1 MHKTLAKQKMI
12 FGHEIILKNSMTKLN
27 KQNTSLIRFIFGILN
42 EENIKS
48 IKLSHKVDVIMVENP
63 FLLFLAK
70 MTPFLFKIINR
81 QS

>member
-1 MHKTLAKQKMI
+1 M
-12 FGHEIILKNSMTKLN
+12 FSNEIMLKRSMSKLN
-27 KQNTSLIRFIFGILN
+27 KHDASLIRFIFGILN

-48 IKLSHKVDVIMVENP
+48 IKPSHKVDVIMVKNP

-70 MTPFLFKIINR
+70 MTPFLFKITNR

>member
-27 KQNTSLIRFIFGILN
+27 KQDASLIRFIFGILN

-48 IKLSHKVDVIMVENP
+48 IKLSHKVNVIMVKNP
-63 FLLFLAK
+63 FYYFLQK
-70 MTPFLFKIINR
+70 
-81 QS
+81 

>member
-1 MHKTLAKQKMI
+1 MHKTFAKQEII

-27 KQNTSLIRFIFGILN
+27 KQDASLIRFIFGILN

-48 IKLSHKVDVIMVENP
+48 IKLSHKVNVIIVKNP

>member
-1 MHKTLAKQKMI
+1 MI

-42 EENIKS
+42 EENIK
-48 IKLSHKVDVIMVENP
+48 KHKTKSQSRCNYGEKP

-70 MTPFLFKIINR
+70 MTPFLFKITNR